1 MRRLIISALLVG
13 SVAALCFGR
22 YISRTSSR
30 RQPLKTIQLSPP
42 KLKGILSFEEAL
54 ARRRS
59 VRQYANRALGLPMI
73 GQLAWAGQGITD
85 PKSGLR
91 TAPSA
96 GALYPIDLYFA
107 TAEGLFVYSPQQHT
121 LEQTLTNDI
130 RGSLAGV
137 PPAPL
142 DIIIAG
148 SSKKLTQR
156 FRDKSKNYMLLEAG
170 HIAQNIQLQAVC
182 LGLGSVTV
190 GGISSRDVVRACRL
204 PKNTEAIYVISIGYP
219 LTQPGTEG
227 TGQDSTTRVL
237 PAAGKKALMIV
248 PSRDYRDDELIET
261 KRVLDMA
268 GVEIIVASKT
278 RGIVHG
284 MLGNTVDAIIFIGGS
299 GVKEYFDD
307 AIAKSIAREA
317 AGKQK
322 VLAAISAAP
331 TILANA
337 GALTGRKATAFMS
350 ERDKLQ
356 QGGAIFTTVGVER
369 DGSIITCSGPIA

>member
-1 MRRLIISALLVG
+1 
-13 SVAALCFGR
+13 
-22 YISRTSSR
+22 
-30 RQPLKTIQLSPP
+30 
-42 KLKGILSFEEAL
+42 
-54 ARRRS
+54 
-59 VRQYANRALGLPMI
+59 
-73 GQLAWAGQGITD
+73 
-85 PKSGLR
+85 
-91 TAPSA
+91 
-96 GALYPIDLYFA
+96 
-107 TAEGLFVYSPQQHT
+107 
-121 LEQTLTNDI
+121 
-130 RGSLAGV
+130 
-137 PPAPL
+137 
-142 DIIIAG
+142 
-148 SSKKLTQR
+148 
-156 FRDKSKNYMLLEAG
+156 
-170 HIAQNIQLQAVC
+170 
-182 LGLGSVTV
+182 
-190 GGISSRDVVRACRL
+190 
-204 PKNTEAIYVISIGYP
+204 
-219 LTQPGTEG
+219 
-227 TGQDSTTRVL
+227 
-237 PAAGKKALMIV
+237 MIV

-284 MLGNTVDAIIFIGGS
+284 MLGNTVDAKVLLSAVRVDDYDAIIFIGGP

-369 DGSIITCSGPIA
+369 DGSIITCSGPIAAPLFGKAIVDALTGQ